1 MARDHIH
8 IVVLAIMILIRS
20 NKSYTSFRNFVK
32 IRLNI
37 KHKPYDKGKAIERW
51 RRKARGAYLWTDC
64 QPATEYRAS
73 RCGLCRNMEDN
84 AMIKRASIVREW
96 HQLSILFQEMLL
108 EGCLDEAKRME
119 IYLKII
125 RHKNKLAG
133 LALS

>member
-1 MARDHIH
+1 M
-8 IVVLAIMILIRS
+8 
-20 NKSYTSFRNFVK
+20 
-32 IRLNI
+32 
-37 KHKPYDKGKAIERW
+37 
-51 RRKARGAYLWTDC
+51 TDC

-73 RCGLCRNMEDN
+73 RFGLCRNMEDN

-96 HQLSILFQEMLL
+96 HQFSILFQEMLL

-133 LALS
+133 LAVS